1 MRPNTRP
8 SYIYYI
14 VLAIAFVLFGA
25 MFYLHPY
32 TLDDEW
38 FLSPMSAFKSDPTI
52 ANFFSGWRD
61 SIIEHFTCDNGRIG
75 NMIGS
80 ALLAGP
86 RWLIAIILGTS
97 VALAIFVLAKVAGAW
112 KKNLMIF
119 CGIVFLYMIALPWHD
134 FMFMRM
140 YSLNYQIPTF
150 LAFGTLG
157 LVLNVRLS
165 KWWWALIAG
174 LLVSAWHEAFGAPL
188 LAAVVMLMIFK
199 PRYRT
204 RTNCILCA
212 ALLCGIIYLALVPG
226 TRVRSGDFNLFHGF
240 AEPLR
245 ALHLGILF
253 LAYIVMFVVALCF
266 HKWRNR
272 LDYSTHIALL
282 TIGFVSWIIW
292 RTFFNGARITWCL
305 EAASVAGIANLAFT
319 FPHSLR
325 PRILRAAVEFILLL
339 VPISLLALAIPYLAK
354 LNRHAEAY
362 CELVNYKPGVKAF
375 YTYPEPW
382 EQPLYLLERPNPNL
396 LIGWSRK
403 TSFAIPET
411 LRNYNP
417 ELAIPL
423 PGDNGGARLWDN
435 HYVVLPFREDISD
448 TEGPAIYTIGTPSEI
463 YTYYLTFTA
472 DSGKKYIFCR
482 PYLLLLSQAHKPISG
497 FSFDPDD
504 KSRVP
509 LEQ

>member
-38 FLSPMSAFKSDPTI
+38 FLNPMGIYKADPTI
-52 ANFFSGWRD
+52 SNFFTDWRD
-61 SIIEHFTCDNGRIG
+61 SIVEHWNCDNGRLG
-75 NMIGS
+75 NMIAS
-80 ALLAGP
+80 PLLVGP
-86 RWLIAIILGTS
+86 RWFIAAILGASATLAII
-97 VALAIFVLAKVAGAW
+97 FLAKVAGVW
-112 KKNLMIF
+112 EKNFLLF
-119 CGIVFLYMIALPWHD
+119 CLVVFLYMIVLPWHD
-134 FMFMRM
+134 HMFSRM
-140 YSLNYQIPTF
+140 FAINYQIPTF
-150 LAFGTLG
+150 LTFGTL
-157 LVLNVRLS
+157 
-165 KWWWALIAG
+165 WLILEGNIKKIWVAFIVG
-174 LLVSAWHEAFGAPL
+174 WIVSAWHEAFGAPL
-188 LAAVVMLMIFK
+188 LAGLCVLMLVC
-199 PRYRT
+199 PRYRSC
-204 RTNCILCA
+204 TNKILCIG
-212 ALLCGIIYLALVPG
+212 LLCGIVYLVLVPG
-226 TRVRSGDFNLFHGF
+226 TRVRTGTVDLFQGF
-240 AEPLR
+240 IRPLS
-245 ALHLGILF
+245 ALHLGVLYII
-253 LAYIVMFVVALCF
+253 YIVALILAVLM
-266 HKWRNR
+266 KRWRSNINVPVH
-272 LDYSTHIALL
+272 TAIA

-305 EAASVAGIANLAFT
+305 EATSVAGIANLAFT

-325 PRILRAAVEFILLL
+325 PRILRAAVESILLL

-362 CELVNYKPGVKAF
+362 CELVNYKSGVKAF

-482 PYLLLLSQAHKPISG
+482 PYLLLLSQAHIPITG

-509 LEQ
+509 LKQ

>member
-1 MRPNTRP
+1 MKLK
-8 SYIYYI
+8 SFAYY
-14 VLAIAFVLFGA
+14 AICAIFFALCTA

-86 RWLIAIILGTS
+86 RWIIAIILGTS
-97 VALAIFVLAKVAGAW
+97 AALAIFVLAKVAGAW

-157 LVLNVRLS
+157 LVLNERLN
-165 KWWWALIAG
+165 KWWQALIAG

-226 TRVRSGDFNLFHGF
+226 TRVRSGNFNLFQGF

-253 LAYIVMFVVALCF
+253 LAYIAMFVVALCF

-272 LDYSTHIALL
+272 LDYSTHIVLL
-282 TIGFVSWIIW
+282 TMGFVSWIIW
-292 RTFFNGARITWCL
+292 RTFFSSGRITWCL
-305 EAASVAGIANLAFT
+305 EAGAISGLANLALA
-319 FPHSLR
+319 FPYSMKPRALR
-325 PRILRAAVEFILLL
+325 VALSAILILLPAVQL
-339 VPISLLALAIPYLAK
+339 TLAIPYLAK

-362 CELVNYKPGVKAF
+362 CRLVNNQSGVSAF
-375 YTYPEPW
+375 YTFPEPW
-382 EQPLYLLERPNPNL
+382 EQPRYLLARPNPNL
-396 LIGWSRK
+396 LCGWSKK
-403 TSFAIPET
+403 TGYAIPET
-411 LRNYNP
+411 LRNYSP
-417 ELAIPL
+417 DLAVPV
-423 PGDNGGARLWDN
+423 PGDNGGACLWDG
-435 HYVVLPFREDISD
+435 HYVVIPYRNDIAR
-448 TEGPAIYTIGTPSEI
+448 TESFALYTLKYPREI
-463 YTYYLTFTA
+463 YTYFLPFTA
-472 DSGKKYIFCR
+472 DSGEKYIFCR
-482 PYLLLLSQAHKPISG
+482 PYALLLSQAYIPITG

-509 LEQ
+509 LKQ